1 LKEVAIWSFKESLT
15 ILRVAGFG
23 QKNAGC
29 GQKNAGCGQKNA
41 GCGLT
46 RLRAAGLVAGLTN
59 FKKNI
64 VKM

>member
-1 LKEVAIWSFKESLT
+1 MKEVAIWSFKESLT

-41 GCGLT
+41 GCGQKNAGCGLT

-59 FKKNI
+59 F
-64 VKM
+64 